1 MLLSLIRKEVVH
13 NVLSLRFM
21 VTFVLFFVLT
31 MVSIFT
37 MTRAYERAMRTHE
50 ASASMHR
57 EQLTS
62 MQGAEDQDDQFH
74 NLLFGGGG
82 IYGDRAPGPLGVFV
96 NGLEGR
102 LSAQVNVTLW
112 QARRVAEERYE
123 NPLFQLFAT
132 PDYAYIVN
140 IVISLLALLFVFD
153 AICGEKEQGTLK
165 VLLSNSVPRD
175 LVLLGKWIGGFLS
188 LSVPLLATLLG
199 GVTYVALV
207 GTVQLDSDFLSR
219 LAWIVA
225 VSLLYVSVFFALGM
239 VISTLTHKASTALLV
254 SLFAWICWILVIPNL
269 APVVA
274 KIVSPV
280 PTLQKINAEK
290 SAVDRETTIQ
300 SRRLRRNMLGYGKKA
315 EQMQEE
321 IDKDGN
327 DRKAKIDQY
336 YDEMLR
342 DQINWS
348 RNLSR
353 ISPSASFLFAA
364 TDLANT
370 GVGMFTAFRQAYR
383 RFGADFSEWG
393 WAWDVAYHD
402 NDGAHPDPGWL
413 QLESVPALRIDP
425 SRLDDTIDAVLLD
438 ILLLLVFNVLFFML
452 SYMFFLRYDV
462 T

>member
-1 MLLSLIRKEVVH
+1 MLLSLISKEVVH

-37 MTRAYERAMRTHE
+37 MTRAYERAQRTHE

-57 EQLTS
+57 ELLTD

-74 NLLFGGGG
+74 GLLFGGGG
-82 IYGDRAPGPLGVFV
+82 IYGDRSPQPLGVFV
-96 NGLEGR
+96 SGLESQ
-102 LSAQVNVTLW
+102 LPSQVNVTLW
-112 QARRVAEERYE
+112 QARKVEERRYE
-123 NPLFQLFAT
+123 NPLFRLFET

-153 AICGEKEQGTLK
+153 AICGEKERGTLK

-175 LVLLGKWIGGFLS
+175 LVLLGKWIGGYLS
-188 LSVPLLATLLG
+188 LAVPLLAALLG
-199 GVTYVALV
+199 GITYVSLA
-207 GTVQLDSDFLSR
+207 GTVQLTDDFLAR
-219 LAWIVA
+219 LGWIVS

-239 VISTLTHKASTALLV
+239 MISTLTHKASTALLV
-254 SLFAWICWILVIPNL
+254 SLFVWICWILVIPNL
-269 APVVA
+269 APVIA

-290 SAVDRETTIQ
+290 AAVDRETNIRTQ
-300 SRRLRRNMLGYGKKA
+300 RVRRNMLGYGKKA

-321 IDKDGN
+321 IDKEGE
-327 DRKAKIDQY
+327 DRKEKIDQFY
-336 YDEMLR
+336 EDVLQ
-342 DQINWS
+342 DQIDWS
-348 RNLSR
+348 RNLAR
-353 ISPSASFLFAA
+353 ISPSGSFLFAT
-364 TDLANT
+364 TDLAGT
-370 GVGMFTAFRQAYR
+370 GVGLFTAFRLGYR
-383 RFGADFSEWG
+383 RFGDEFSEWG
-393 WAWDVAYHD
+393 WEWDVAFHD
-402 NDGAHPDPGWL
+402 NDEQHPDSGWF
-413 QLESVPALRIDP
+413 QLESIPSLRLLEA
-425 SRLDDTIDAVLLD
+425 RLDDTVEAALMD